1 VSIGYIVLA
10 LDTQI
15 LSASDDGN
23 IAIQPRTM
31 VEPQVLRQVH
41 SLLQRAAVSE
51 ALLFSVAQKYTMAD
65 LFTPQQRQVHHN
77 LHAPCFIESC
87 FVHRLTSPFDSV
99 GATISVLFI
108 HTVSVLCLPHDAS
121 LCWQGGPSYNRKTL
135 VGNWSEDLDSE
146 DVSALGWVR
155 DTDASA

>member
-1 VSIGYIVLA
+1 MFR
-10 LDTQI
+10 
-15 LSASDDGN
+15 ASVD
-23 IAIQPRTM
+23 
-31 VEPQVLRQVH
+31 
-41 SLLQRAAVSE
+41 
-51 ALLFSVAQKYTMAD
+51 VAF
-65 LFTPQQRQVHHN
+65 L
-77 LHAPCFIESC
+77 
-87 FVHRLTSPFDSV
+87 

-155 DTDASA
+155 DTDASAWTQCRAPSHTQQGRIGQLVAVAF